1 MGFDGYQRIVCDG
14 LRFAVLDD
22 RHDFSPTAMVFC
34 VAYTAAVELMLSFS
48 PAVINR
54 FTIQYRLRSLLFDW
68 TTHSEAIMD
77 SGIRQF
83 VDTSEGP
90 ILQVLWLISL
100 MVVFLALSLVSV
112 HVREFTVAAET
123 DV

>member
-1 MGFDGYQRIVCDG
+1 
-14 LRFAVLDD
+14 
-22 RHDFSPTAMVFC
+22 MVFC